1 MPEAA
6 TKKKSIKV
14 ADSAVDQA
22 ANALR
27 TYALAHESGD
37 FLGSEEDLIDR
48 LGVSRPTLRQASA
61 RVVQEHLISI
71 RRGVGGGYFARTP
84 GSISVSRMA
93 ALYLMSR
100 DAGLSEITAAL
111 KPLRAELAM
120 RAANNHDPE
129 LQGRL
134 RAFVEEDEARNAEH
148 ADEDESSEH
157 HGYRE
162 FLRSE
167 REFGRILGNMSE
179 NSVLILLLEILYDFA
194 SHLRREQD
202 VLINRP
208 ERVRT
213 YRQLRARLA
222 RAILEGDVEVAE
234 LSSHRCSDLV
244 EEWMHTDFR
253 NTRFGDTNLS
263 AS

>member
-1 MPEAA
+1 MREAVA
-6 TKKKSIKV
+6 KKKAVKSV
-14 ADSAVDQA
+14 DSAVDQA

-27 TYALAHESGD
+27 AYALSRENGD
-37 FLGSEEDLIDR
+37 FLGSEEDLIER

-61 RVVQEHLISI
+61 KVVQEHLISI

-100 DAGLSEITAAL
+100 NAGLSEITAAM

-120 RAANNHDPE
+120 RAARNRDPE
-129 LQGRL
+129 LQDRL
-134 RAFVEEDEARNAEH
+134 RAFVAEGETQEASGGN
-148 ADEDESSEH
+148 DG

-167 REFGRILGNMSE
+167 REFGRILGEMSA

-194 SHLRREQD
+194 SYLRREQD
-202 VLINRP
+202 VLRNRP

-213 YRQLRARLA
+213 YSKLRAKMA

-234 LSSHRCSDLV
+234 LSSHRCSDLID
-244 EEWMHTDFR
+244 EWMHIDFQ
-253 NTRFGDTNLS
+253 NARFDDTTMN
-263 AS
+263 AD